1 MLKDRDYYLVER
13 DGTISALRK
22 PAAGGLEVELAVPP
36 AVDKAVMD
44 EPKQRV
50 DLVLNWTKPDTL
62 PVDLLVVAGIKSAD
76 ETSPHVPHPRWPGS
90 RQWPSR
96 ASSCGNQLLLWHAP
110 VGWSRRRARTI
121 RAVPWRRH

>member
-1 MLKDRDYYLVER
+1 MPAVGAFRCSSLVRSSVLKDRDYYLVER

-62 PVDLLVVAGIKSAD
+62 PS
-76 ETSPHVPHPRWPGS
+76 TF
-90 RQWPSR
+90 
-96 ASSCGNQLLLWHAP
+96 
-110 VGWSRRRARTI
+110 WS
-121 RAVPWRRH
+121 